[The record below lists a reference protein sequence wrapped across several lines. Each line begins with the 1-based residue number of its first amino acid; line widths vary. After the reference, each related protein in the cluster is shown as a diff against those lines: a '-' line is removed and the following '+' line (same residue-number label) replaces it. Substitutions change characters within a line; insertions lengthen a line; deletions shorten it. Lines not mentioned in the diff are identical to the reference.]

1 MYTVTSIMK
10 SPVVGIEG
18 NKSVAEAL
26 HRMQEMGISSILVTP
41 AATGEPRGIM
51 TKRDV
56 ISKVVSQGKDPE
68 KLRVRDVMT
77 AGLITVPAD
86 CTLQDAAALMMEK
99 SIRRVLVSRG
109 TEIIGIVSD
118 TDIFRAVEEA
128 GWGKNY

>member
-10 SPVVGIEG
+10 SPVVSIEG

-26 HRMQEMGISSILVTP
+26 HRMQEMGISSVLVTP

-68 KLRVRDVMT
+68 KLRVQDVMT
-77 AGLITVPAD
+77 TGLITVPPD
-86 CTLQDAAALMMEK
+86 CPLRDAAALMIEK
-99 SIRRVLVSRG
+99 GIRRVLVSQG
-109 TEIIGIVSD
+109 EKILGIVSD
-118 TDIFRAVEEA
+118 TDVFRAVEEA
-128 GWGKNY
+128 GWGRDY